1 MEMSQNEVGW
11 IARSTEWY
19 LLTFIETKETKER
32 VNTLRVAICPFILN
46 SHLIVI

>member
-11 IARSTEWY
+11 IGRSTEWY

-32 VNTLRVAICPFILN
+32 VNTLRIAIRHFNLQT
-46 SHLIVI
+46 